1 VKSVLSALE
10 NLLAVLDD
18 LGRDDALDEKLAE
31 YAFFPL
37 SHVFNESQRLSSRC
51 LEVAVRCLQILVT
64 RGWRVKL
71 APEMGKQLLILLTLL
86 AGGSPAK
93 GQTEAP
99 GDDLKVAAFD
109 CMTALTKCMGQL
121 QRSKPIF
128 DEVGARTI
136 VDQSIYML
144 LEAITDSPSDLVQLA
159 AARALSSLLEQVSD
173 RVILASLLPRTVSAL
188 TKALQPSTQ
197 VRRTYK
203 VLQVH
208 LEVLTNILY
217 TVLNDGVAVNEAAAL
232 TGDGKS
238 LQITRED
245 EAEAPPVLDKSWLQA
260 TSSQVKLALTSVARL
275 RNHDRKEVRQALVR
289 LAAMVIEQCS
299 QSLSDAVPLM
309 VETIVVLANDRDST
323 TAFSTLKRLAT
334 TEPLLA
340 ESLKSS
346 LHKWTASLPRV
357 MQGNDDRP
365 KERVL
370 QQIST
375 TFEVLS
381 EINQTSDV
389 LDNSLA
395 TSLVESVAAAV
406 QSAAPRHAQAV
417 SEPVRPSFSLIN
429 IEDAANYTGFEAVVL
444 NHSSQKDS
452 TMQLQNLIANLGNSP
467 HSDALFR
474 SILDRV
480 TSSGSSRLAAIW
492 LTLNFLRR
500 AKANEASLDRFID
513 FPGDTV
519 DSRPYLVSDMYSL
532 TVPELLNNLNT
543 DATESDWRLT
553 ALALESLTLQAQQLG
568 SSYRPELIETLYPV
582 LSLLG
587 ASQPELRTHAVTA
600 LNLLAKACDYSST
613 SDMLVQNVDYL
624 VNSIALKLNT
634 FDISPQ
640 APQVLLMMIRLCGA
654 KLIPYLDDLIG
665 DIFAALDSFHSYPL
679 LVELLFEVLG
689 AVIEEGAREPST
701 TITDGKE
708 PPQLRNQPYKP
719 STIDDI
725 IADLRSHKAR
735 KNKTEP
741 EHLEPRTPAPH
752 RPWKGALG
760 GPDNLHSPPSNRAD
774 EDDAAS
780 EGEGEEGEGEEGE
793 GEEGEGEE
801 GEGEEG
807 EGEGEE
813 GEEGEGEEGEG
824 EEGDG
829 DLPPPEKEQP
839 LSKPHTLLLRIA
851 ESTPYHLS
859 SPSPRV
865 RLTILQL
872 LARIATP
879 LSADENTFLPLINS
893 IWPALVPRL
902 FAGSHAGDSS
912 ELEEGGTEPGYTV
925 IAAANTV
932 SALCVGA
939 GNFMASR
946 IEDMFPNLE
955 RMYRQV
961 WARVAAKREREA
973 GRRHGG
979 KRRKLDGV
987 SKTGEQLK
995 GTVDLDLRL
1004 VKQESGATS
1013 MAKGTDPRTSQP
1025 SALVAEYQIT
1035 ARTSDDQVL
1044 NALIGLL
1051 VTIRTHVRIT
1061 DDVGD
1066 TILELLAPVMDDPG
1080 RELVR
1085 DTLESWNGDAVWLIR
1100 EQRKASIQQGG

>member
-1 VKSVLSALE
+1 LE
-10 NLLAVLDD
+10 
-18 LGRDDALDEKLAE
+18 RDDALDEKLAE
-31 YAFFPL
+31 YVFFPL

-109 CMTALTKCMGQL
+109 CMTALTKCMGQI
-121 QRSKPIF
+121 QRSRPIF

-197 VRRTYK
+197 ARRTYK

-217 TVLNDGVAVNEAAAL
+217 TVLNDGVAVNEAATL
-232 TGDGKS
+232 TDNGKS
-238 LQITRED
+238 LQTARKD

-260 TSSQVKLALTSVARL
+260 TSSQVELALASVARL
-275 RNHDRKEVRQALVR
+275 RSHDRKEVRQALVR
-289 LAAMVIEQCS
+289 LATMVIEQCS
-299 QSLSDAVPLM
+299 QSLSGSVPLM
-309 VETIVVLANDRDST
+309 VETIVVLANDHEST

-406 QSAAPRHAQAV
+406 QSAARRPTQPV
-417 SEPVRPSFSLIN
+417 IEPVRPSFGLIN
-429 IEDAANYTGFEAVVL
+429 IEDATSYAGFEAVVL

-452 TMQLQNLIANLGNSP
+452 TMQLQNLITNLGNSP

-474 SILDRV
+474 SILDRA

-492 LTLNFLRR
+492 LTLNFLRQ

-513 FPGDTV
+513 FSGDAAPLV
-519 DSRPYLVSDMYSL
+519 DSRPYLVSDLYSL
-532 TVPELLNNLNT
+532 TVPELLNNLST
-543 DATESDWRLT
+543 DAAESDWRLT

-587 ASQPELRTHAVTA
+587 ASQPELRAHAMTA
-600 LNLLAKACDYSST
+600 LNLLAKACDYPST

-640 APQVLLMMIRLCGA
+640 APQVLLMMVRLCGA

-665 DIFAALDSFHSYPL
+665 DIFAALDSFHGYPL

-689 AVIEEGAREPST
+689 AVIEEGARQPST

-708 PPQLRNQPYKP
+708 PPHHRNQPYKP

-735 KNKTEP
+735 KNKTEA
-741 EHLEPRTPAPH
+741 EHIEPRTPAPH
-752 RPWKGALG
+752 RPWKGALD
-760 GPDNLHSPPSNRAD
+760 GPDDLHSSFSDRAD
-774 EDDAAS
+774 KDDTAS
-780 EGEGEEGEGEEGE
+780 EGDA
-793 GEEGEGEE
+793 
-801 GEGEEG
+801 
-807 EGEGEE
+807 
-813 GEEGEGEEGEG
+813 
-824 EEGDG
+824 DG
-829 DLPPPEKEQP
+829 DLPPPEKVQP

-859 SPSPRV
+859 SPSPRI

-872 LARIATP
+872 LARIANP

-902 FAGSHAGDSS
+902 FAGSRPGDSS
-912 ELEEGGTEPGYTV
+912 ELEEAGTEPGYTV
-925 IAAANTV
+925 VAAANTV

-946 IEDMFPNLE
+946 IEDVFPNLE
-955 RMYRQV
+955 KMYRQV

-973 GRRHGG
+973 ERRYGG

-1004 VKQESGATS
+1004 VEQKSGATS

-1025 SALVAEYQIT
+1025 SALVSEYQIA

-1051 VTIRTHVRIT
+1051 VTIRTYVRIT
-1061 DDVGD
+1061 DDMGD

-1085 DTLESWNGDAVWLIR
+1085 DTLESWNGDAVWLIM
-1100 EQRKASIQQGG
+1100 EQRKASIQQGR

>member
-1 VKSVLSALE
+1 VKTVLGALE
-10 NLLAVLDD
+10 NLLAVLED

-64 RGWRVKL
+64 QGWRVKL
-71 APEMGKQLLILLTLL
+71 GPEMGKQLLILLTLL

-93 GQTEAP
+93 GQAEAP

-197 VRRTYK
+197 ARRTYK
-203 VLQVH
+203 VLQAH

-217 TVLNDGVAVNEAAAL
+217 TVLNDDVAVDEAAAL
-232 TGDGKS
+232 TSHGKS
-238 LQITRED
+238 LQIARED

-260 TSSQVKLALTSVARL
+260 TSSQVKLALASVARL

-289 LAAMVIEQCS
+289 LATMVIEQCS
-299 QSLSDAVPLM
+299 QSLSDSVPLM

-395 TSLVESVAAAV
+395 TSLVESVAASV
-406 QSAAPRHAQAV
+406 QSAARRPTQAI
-417 SEPVRPSFSLIN
+417 SEPVRPSLSLIS
-429 IEDAANYTGFEAVVL
+429 IEDAANYTGFETVVL

-492 LTLNFLRR
+492 LTLNFLRQ

-513 FPGDTV
+513 FSGDAV
-519 DSRPYLVSDMYSL
+519 DSRPYLVSDLYSL
-532 TVPELLNNLNT
+532 TVPELLNNLST

-587 ASQPELRTHAVTA
+587 ASQPELRTHAMTA

-640 APQVLLMMIRLCGA
+640 APQVLLMMVRLCGA

-665 DIFAALDSFHSYPL
+665 DIFAALDSFHGYPL

-689 AVIEEGAREPST
+689 AVIEEGARQPST

-708 PPQLRNQPYKP
+708 PPQHRNQPYKP
-719 STIDDI
+719 STIGDI

-735 KNKTEP
+735 KNKTEA

-752 RPWKGALG
+752 RPWKGELD
-760 GPDNLHSPPSNRAD
+760 GPDDLHFPSSNRAD

-780 EGEGEEGEGEEGE
+780 EGDA
-793 GEEGEGEE
+793 
-801 GEGEEG
+801 
-807 EGEGEE
+807 
-813 GEEGEGEEGEG
+813 
-824 EEGDG
+824 DG

-902 FAGSHAGDSS
+902 FVGSHAGDSN

-946 IEDMFPNLE
+946 IEDVFPKLE

-979 KRRKLDGV
+979 KRGMLDGV

-1004 VKQESGATS
+1004 IKQESGATS
-1013 MAKGTDPRTSQP
+1013 MAKGTDPRASQP
-1025 SALVAEYQIT
+1025 SALVSEYQIT

-1051 VTIRTHVRIT
+1051 VTIRTYVRIT
-1061 DDVGD
+1061 DDIGD

-1080 RELVR
+1080 RELVK
-1085 DTLESWNGDAVWLIR
+1085 DTLEIWNGDAVWLIR
-1100 EQRKASIQQGG
+1100 EQRKASIQQGR

>member
-1 VKSVLSALE
+1 VKTVLGALE
-10 NLLAVLDD
+10 NLLAVLED

-93 GQTEAP
+93 GQAEAP

-144 LEAITDSPSDLVQLA
+144 LEAITNSLSDLVQLA
-159 AARALSSLLEQVSD
+159 AVRALSSLLEQVSD

-197 VRRTYK
+197 ARRTYK
-203 VLQVH
+203 VFQVH

-232 TGDGKS
+232 TGYGES
-238 LQITRED
+238 LQIARED

-260 TSSQVKLALTSVARL
+260 TSSQVKLALASVARL
-275 RNHDRKEVRQALVR
+275 RNHDRKEVQQALVR
-289 LAAMVIEQCS
+289 LATMVIEQCS
-299 QSLSDAVPLM
+299 QSLSDSVPLM

-323 TAFSTLKRLAT
+323 TAFSTLKHLAT

-381 EINQTSDV
+381 EINQTSDM

-406 QSAAPRHAQAV
+406 QSAAPRPAQAV

-429 IEDAANYTGFEAVVL
+429 IEDAVNYTGFEAVVL

-452 TMQLQNLIANLGNSP
+452 TMQLQNLITNLGNSP

-492 LTLNFLRR
+492 LTLNFLRQ

-513 FPGDTV
+513 FSGDAV
-519 DSRPYLVSDMYSL
+519 DSRPYLVSDLYSL

-543 DATESDWRLT
+543 DAAESDWRLT

-587 ASQPELRTHAVTA
+587 ASQPELRTHAMTA

-640 APQVLLMMIRLCGA
+640 APQALLMMVRLCGA

-665 DIFAALDSFHSYPL
+665 DIFAALDSFHGYPL

-689 AVIEEGAREPST
+689 AVIEEGARQPST

-708 PPQLRNQPYKP
+708 PPQHRNQPYKP

-735 KNKTEP
+735 KNKTEL

-752 RPWKGALG
+752 RPWKDGLG
-760 GPDNLHSPPSNRAD
+760 GPDDLQSPSSNRAD

-780 EGEGEEGEGEEGE
+780 EGDA
-793 GEEGEGEE
+793 
-801 GEGEEG
+801 
-807 EGEGEE
+807 
-813 GEEGEGEEGEG
+813 
-824 EEGDG
+824 DG

-859 SPSPRV
+859 SPSPKV

-872 LARIATP
+872 LARIAAP

-912 ELEEGGTEPGYTV
+912 ELEERGTEPGYTV

-946 IEDMFPNLE
+946 IEDLFPNLE

-973 GRRHGG
+973 ERRHGG

-1004 VKQESGATS
+1004 VKQEFGATS
-1013 MAKGTDPRTSQP
+1013 MAKGTVPRTSHP
-1025 SALVAEYQIT
+1025 PALVLEYQT
-1035 ARTSDDQVL
+1035 TTRTSDDQVL

-1051 VTIRTHVRIT
+1051 VTIRTYVRIT
-1061 DDVGD
+1061 DDIGD
-1066 TILELLAPVMDDPG
+1066 TILELLAPVIGDPG

-1085 DTLESWNGDAVWLIR
+1085 DTLDTWNGDAVWLIR
-1100 EQRKASIQQGG
+1100 EQRKASIQQGGQVDQ

>member
-1 VKSVLSALE
+1 VKTVLGALE
-10 NLLAVLDD
+10 NLLPVLED

-37 SHVFNESQRLSSRC
+37 SNVFNESQRLSSRC

-144 LEAITDSPSDLVQLA
+144 LEAITDNPSDLVQLA
-159 AARALSSLLEQVSD
+159 AARTLSSLLEQISD

-197 VRRTYK
+197 ARRTYK
-203 VLQVH
+203 VLQID

-217 TVLNDGVAVNEAAAL
+217 TVLNDGVTVNEAAAL
-232 TGDGKS
+232 TGYGKS

-245 EAEAPPVLDKSWLQA
+245 EAEAPPALDKSWLQA
-260 TSSQVKLALTSVARL
+260 TSSQVKLALASVARL

-289 LAAMVIEQCS
+289 LATMVIEQCS
-299 QSLSDAVPLM
+299 RSLSDSVPLM

-406 QSAAPRHAQAV
+406 QSAARRPTQAV

-452 TMQLQNLIANLGNSP
+452 TMQLQTLIANLGNSP

-492 LTLNFLRR
+492 LTLNFLRP
-500 AKANEASLDRFID
+500 AKANEASLDKLID
-513 FPGDTV
+513 FSGDAV
-519 DSRPYLVSDMYSL
+519 DSRPYLVSDLYSL
-532 TVPELLNNLNT
+532 TVPELLNNLST

-553 ALALESLTLQAQQLG
+553 ALALESLTLQAEQLG

-587 ASQPELRTHAVTA
+587 ASQPELRTHAMTA

-613 SDMLVQNVDYL
+613 SDMLIQNVDYL

-640 APQVLLMMIRLCGA
+640 APQVLLMMVRLCGA

-665 DIFAALDSFHSYPL
+665 DIFAALDSFHGYPL

-689 AVIEEGAREPST
+689 AVIEEGARQPST

-708 PPQLRNQPYKP
+708 PPQHRNQPYKP

-725 IADLRSHKAR
+725 IADLRSHKAL
-735 KNKTEP
+735 KNKTEA

-752 RPWKGALG
+752 RPWKGALD
-760 GPDNLHSPPSNRAD
+760 GPDDLHSPSSNRAD
-774 EDDAAS
+774 EDDIAS
-780 EGEGEEGEGEEGE
+780 EGDA
-793 GEEGEGEE
+793 
-801 GEGEEG
+801 
-807 EGEGEE
+807 
-813 GEEGEGEEGEG
+813 
-824 EEGDG
+824 DG

-839 LSKPHTLLLRIA
+839 LSKSHTLLLRIA

-902 FAGSHAGDSS
+902 FAGSQAGENS
-912 ELEEGGTEPGYTV
+912 ELEEGGTEPGYTI

-946 IEDMFPNLE
+946 IEDVFPNLE

-979 KRRKLDGV
+979 KRRKLDRV
-987 SKTGEQLK
+987 SKTGEQLE

-1025 SALVAEYQIT
+1025 PALVSEYQIT

-1051 VTIRTHVRIT
+1051 VTIRTYVRIT
-1061 DDVGD
+1061 DDIGD
-1066 TILELLAPVMDDPG
+1066 TILDLLAPVMDDPG

-1100 EQRKASIQQGG
+1100 EQRKASIQQGR

>member
-1 VKSVLSALE
+1 VKTVLGALE
-10 NLLAVLDD
+10 SLLAVLED

-31 YAFFPL
+31 YVFFPL
-37 SHVFNESQRLSSRC
+37 SHVFNESPRLSSRC

-93 GQTEAP
+93 GHPEAP
-99 GDDLKVAAFD
+99 GDELKVAAFD
-109 CMTALTKCMGQL
+109 CVTALTKCMGQL
-121 QRSKPIF
+121 QRAKPIF

-136 VDQSIYML
+136 VDQSIYVL
-144 LEAITDSPSDLVQLA
+144 LEAITDSPSDPIQLA
-159 AARALSSLLEQVSD
+159 AAGALSSLLEQISD

-197 VRRTYK
+197 AKRTYK
-203 VLQVH
+203 VFQVH
-208 LEVLTNILY
+208 LTTLTYILY
-217 TVLNDGVAVNEAAAL
+217 TVLNDGVAVNEAATL
-232 TGDGKS
+232 TGNGK
-238 LQITRED
+238 LPQRVRND
-245 EAEAPPVLDKSWLQA
+245 EAEASPVLDKSWLQA
-260 TSSQVKLALTSVARL
+260 TSSQVKLALASVARL
-275 RNHDRKEVRQALVR
+275 RNHDRKEVRQALVQ
-289 LAAMVIEQCS
+289 LATMVIERCS
-299 QSLSDAVPLM
+299 QSLSDSVPLM

-334 TEPLLA
+334 AEPLLA

-365 KERVL
+365 KERLL

-381 EINQTSDV
+381 EINQTSDA
-389 LDNSLA
+389 LDRSLA
-395 TSLVESVAAAV
+395 TSLVESVDAAV
-406 QSAAPRHAQAV
+406 QSGAQRPTRAI
-417 SEPVRPSFSLIN
+417 SEPIKPSLGLLN
-429 IEDAANYTGFEAVVL
+429 IEDTANHTRFEAVLL
-444 NHSSQKDS
+444 NHSSQKAS
-452 TMQLQNLIANLGNSP
+452 AAQLQNLLTSLGNSP
-467 HSDALFR
+467 HSNALFR
-474 SILDRV
+474 SILDRA
-480 TSSGSSRLAAIW
+480 TPSGSSRLAAIW
-492 LTLNFLRR
+492 LTLNFLRQ
-500 AKANEASLDRFID
+500 AKATEAPLDRFID
-513 FPGDTV
+513 FSGDAAPLV
-519 DSRPYLVSDMYSL
+519 DSRPYLVSDLYSL
-532 TVPELLNNLNT
+532 TVPELLNGLNT
-543 DATESDWRLT
+543 DGAASDWRLT
-553 ALALESLTLQAQQLG
+553 AFALESLTLQAQQLG

-587 ASQPELRTHAVTA
+587 ASQPELRTHAITA

-640 APQVLLMMIRLCGA
+640 APQALLMMVRLCGA

-665 DIFAALDSFHSYPL
+665 DIFAALDNFHGYPL
-679 LVELLFEVLG
+679 LIELLFEVLG
-689 AVIEEGAREPST
+689 AVIEEGARQPSMA
-701 TITDGKE
+701 ITDGKE
-708 PPQLRNQPYKP
+708 PPRHQTQPYKP

-735 KNKTEP
+735 KNKSEA
-741 EHLEPRTPAPH
+741 EHLKPRTPAPH
-752 RPWKGALG
+752 RPWNGTLD
-760 GPDNLHSPPSNRAD
+760 GPDDPHSPSSGRAD
-774 EDDAAS
+774 EDHAAS
-780 EGEGEEGEGEEGE
+780 EGDP
-793 GEEGEGEE
+793 
-801 GEGEEG
+801 
-807 EGEGEE
+807 
-813 GEEGEGEEGEG
+813 
-824 EEGDG
+824 DG

-839 LSKPHTLLLRIA
+839 LSKSHALLLRIA

-902 FAGSHAGDSS
+902 FAGSHAGDSR

-925 IAAANTV
+925 TAAANTV
-932 SALCVGA
+932 SALCVTA

-955 RMYRQV
+955 KMYRQV
-961 WARVAAKREREA
+961 WARVEAKRERDA
-973 GRRHGG
+973 GRRQGG
-979 KRRKLDGV
+979 KRRKLDGG
-987 SKTGEQLK
+987 STTGEQLK

-1004 VKQESGATS
+1004 GKQESGATPI
-1013 MAKGTDPRTSQP
+1013 AKGTDSRTSQTP
-1025 SALVAEYQIT
+1025 ALASEYQIAT
-1035 ARTSDDQVL
+1035 RTSDDQML

-1051 VTIRTHVRIT
+1051 VTILTHVRIT
-1061 DDVGD
+1061 DDMGD
-1066 TILELLAPVMDDPG
+1066 TILELLTPVMDDPG
-1080 RELVR
+1080 REAVR
-1085 DTLESWNGDAVWLIR
+1085 DALESWNGDAVWLVR
-1100 EQRKASIQQGG
+1100 EQRKASIRQGQQGGR

>member
-1 VKSVLSALE
+1 VKTVLSALE
-10 NLLAVLDD
+10 NLLAVLED
-18 LGRDDALDEKLAE
+18 LGRNDVLDEKLAE

-51 LEVAVRCLQILVT
+51 LEVAVRCLQILIT

-71 APEMGKQLLILLTLL
+71 SPEMGKQLLILLTLL

-99 GDDLKVAAFD
+99 GDELKVAAFD
-109 CMTALTKCMGQL
+109 CMAALIKCMGQL

-136 VDQSIYML
+136 VDQSVYAL

-159 AARALSSLLEQVSD
+159 AAHALSSLLKQVSD

-197 VRRTYK
+197 ARRTFK

-208 LEVLTNILY
+208 LEVLANILY
-217 TVLNDGVAVNEAAAL
+217 TVLNDGVAVSEAATL
-232 TGDGKS
+232 TDYGKS
-238 LQITRED
+238 LQTARKD

-260 TSSQVKLALTSVARL
+260 TSSQVKLALVSVARL

-289 LAAMVIEQCS
+289 LAAMVIEHCS
-299 QSLSDAVPLM
+299 QSLSDSVPMM

-406 QSAAPRHAQAV
+406 QSVARRPTQAI
-417 SEPVRPSFSLIN
+417 SELVRPSLGLIN
-429 IEDAANYTGFEAVVL
+429 IEDAANYTSFEAVVL

-492 LTLNFLRR
+492 LTLNFLRQ
-500 AKANEASLDRFID
+500 AKATEASLDGFID
-513 FPGDTV
+513 FSGDTATLV
-519 DSRPYLVSDMYSL
+519 DSRPYLVSDLYSL
-532 TVPELLNNLNT
+532 TVPELLNNVDT
-543 DATESDWRLT
+543 DATGSDWRLT
-553 ALALESLTLQAQQLG
+553 AFALESLTLQAQQLG

-587 ASQPELRTHAVTA
+587 ASQPELRTHAITA

-640 APQVLLMMIRLCGA
+640 APQALLMMVRLCGA
-654 KLIPYLDDLIG
+654 KLIPCLDDLIG
-665 DIFAALDSFHSYPL
+665 DIFAALDSFHGYPL

-689 AVIEEGAREPST
+689 AVIEEGARQPSM
-701 TITDGKE
+701 TITDGKK
-708 PPQLRNQPYKP
+708 PPQQRNQPYTP

-725 IADLRSHKAR
+725 IADLRSHKVR
-735 KNKTEP
+735 KNKTET

-752 RPWKGALG
+752 RPWKGALD
-760 GPDNLHSPPSNRAD
+760 GPDNLHSPPSNQAD
-774 EDDAAS
+774 EGDAAS
-780 EGEGEEGEGEEGE
+780 EGGA
-793 GEEGEGEE
+793 
-801 GEGEEG
+801 
-807 EGEGEE
+807 
-813 GEEGEGEEGEG
+813 
-824 EEGDG
+824 DG

-839 LSKPHTLLLRIA
+839 LSKSHTLLLRIA

-859 SPSPRV
+859 SPSSRV
-865 RLTILQL
+865 HLAILQL
-872 LARIATP
+872 LERIAIP

-902 FAGSHAGDSS
+902 FAGSRSGDGI
-912 ELEEGGTEPGYTV
+912 ELGEGVTEPGYTV

-932 SALCVGA
+932 SALCVAA

-946 IEDMFPNLE
+946 IEDVFPNLE

-961 WARVAAKREREA
+961 WARVATKREQEA

-979 KRRKLDGV
+979 KQRKLDRV
-987 SKTGEQLK
+987 SETGEQLK
-995 GTVDLDLRL
+995 GAVDLDLRL
-1004 VKQESGATS
+1004 IRQESEATLI
-1013 MAKGTDPRTSQP
+1013 AKGTDPRTPQP
-1025 SALVAEYQIT
+1025 PALVSEHQTT
-1035 ARTSDDQVL
+1035 ARTSDDRML

-1051 VTIRTHVRIT
+1051 VAILTHVRIT
-1061 DDVGD
+1061 DDMGD

-1080 RELVR
+1080 REVVR
-1085 DTLESWNGDAVWLIR
+1085 DALESWNGDAVWLVR
-1100 EQRKASIQQGG
+1100 EQRKAST